1 MKKQNY
7 NTNFVVPEGHNIIIQ
22 YFSFEYL
29 MSKWWRKV
37 KEITCTY
44 MFACTYIQYVPKKV
58 HKLKLIISKIII
70 TISPTRIKILKIL
83 PYSKWE
89 KK

>member
-29 MSKWWRKV
+29 MSKWWQKV

-44 MFACTYIQYVPKKV
+44 MFAYMYIQYVPKKV